1 MKLPPRSF
9 TVYVQGN
16 HIDSLI
22 SVNDTITPVDTV
34 VVPTGIKPVE
44 ASGVFAKIFPNPFSS
59 MIMVS
64 MNLPQDESVTAQITD
79 LSGRV
84 IYTDSGMTQ
93 NGKLVLNPGID
104 IAGIY
109 FLRLSTAEQ
118 SQTYKIVK
126 Q

>member
-1 MKLPPRSF
+1 
-9 TVYVQGN
+9 
-16 HIDSLI
+16 
-22 SVNDTITPVDTV
+22 
-34 VVPTGIKPVE
+34 
-44 ASGVFAKIFPNPFSS
+44 